1 MQEYK
6 QKIDVLHN
14 RIEALKAKLLALK
27 GKASPK
33 DIESLIAEL
42 DEFNKTIYIDVK
54 KTYIL
59 DGATQFSQV
68 YGQDVNYKIF

>member
-1 MQEYK
+1 MHEYK

-54 KTYIL
+54 KTFMS
-59 DGATQFSQV
+59 TKQ
-68 YGQDVNYKIF
+68 